1 MLVDVTTIDYC
12 MAGDPAQNNNL
23 DTQSHDLIGVYIVSF
38 GSSTQNQENILLTV
52 YLLTPPK
59 NLHFDVK
66 KDVRR
71 TFLLSIKH
79 FSLKSVTRTIDVK
92 ILVFDDSSS
101 GRVERLYDTRTTAA
115 TIWRLIV
122 LFI

>member
-1 MLVDVTTIDYC
+1 MSPQLIIVS
-12 MAGDPAQNNNL
+12 GDPAQNNNL

-52 YLLTPPK
+52 YLLTPSK
-59 NLHFDVK
+59 NLDFGCK

-79 FSLKSVTRTIDVK
+79 FGLKSVTRTIDVK

-101 GRVERLYDTRTTAA
+101 GRVERLYDTRSTAA